1 MTQVSFS
8 PCTLSVLTTVLIQ
21 QVREVV
27 WEVLIKKKIV
37 YPLTLSQRYH
47 LDGLKNGK
55 SFKQGVEGS
64 YKLDFKLF
72 IIITCFV
79 GQDAPKRL
87 VAT

>member
-21 QVREVV
+21 QVREGV
-27 WEVLIKKKIV
+27 WEVLIKKKTV

-47 LDGLKNGK
+47 LDGLKNGR
-55 SFKQGVEGS
+55 SSKQGVEGS

-79 GQDAPKRL
+79 GQDAPKRF

>member
-1 MTQVSFS
+1 MTHVSFS

-47 LDGLKNGK
+47 LDGLKK
-55 SFKQGVEGS
+55 SSKQGVEGS
-64 YKLDFKLF
+64 YTLDFKLF